1 MRIFLTGASG
11 YVGTAVM
18 DAFVRAGHQVTGLV
32 RHSENAAKVAA
43 RGGTPLCGDLLEPAS
58 YGPAA
63 RGYDAYIHAGFDPT
77 RGPDA
82 DRVAIDTL
90 IDAARSGSAGRAR
103 ALIYTSGIWVLG
115 PTATPVA
122 EDAAVNPAA
131 LVTFRPAHE
140 QRVLSAAGDGLR
152 TAVVRPGI
160 VFGGWRGIVGDI
172 FRDAANGLIRVV
184 GTGENRW
191 PAVYDRDLAD
201 LYLRLAL
208 HADAAGV
215 FHATDETDERVN
227 DIVEAI
233 ASHAPT
239 PPDVRRVPLKEAQA
253 KMGPYAL
260 ALALDQVVRSPRARA
275 IGWVPAV
282 RSITGN
288 AARLF
293 GQWRAGSKSAG
304 TNGDLEFTA

>member
-11 YVGTAVM
+11 YIGTAVL
-18 DAFVRAGHQVTGLV
+18 DGFVRAGHQVTGLV

-63 RGYDAYIHAGFDPT
+63 EGHDVFIHAAFDST
-77 RGPDA
+77 RGAEA

-90 IDAARSGSAGRAR
+90 ISAARAGEPGRAR
-103 ALIYTSGIWVLG
+103 VLVYTSGIWVLG
-115 PTATPVA
+115 PTSAPAA
-122 EDAAVNPAA
+122 EDSAVNPAA
-131 LVTFRPAHE
+131 NVTFRPAHE
-140 QRVLSAAGDGLR
+140 RAVLSAAGGGLR
-152 TAVVRPGI
+152 TAVIRPGI
-160 VFGGWRGIVGDI
+160 VFGGSRGIVGDI
-172 FRDAANGLIRVV
+172 FRDAANGLIRVI
-184 GTGENRW
+184 GSGENRW
-191 PAVYDRDLAD
+191 PAIYDRDLAD

-208 HADAAGV
+208 HADAAGI

-233 ASHAPT
+233 AAHAPT

-275 IGWVPAV
+275 LGWAPAL

-293 GQWRAGSKSAG
+293 GEWRAASKLADE
-304 TNGDLEFTA
+304 GDDLGRTA